1 MHTKRVLLIA
11 VPLAVAASVLTAAVV
26 AIAASPSPSPSPS
39 SSGNGASQIFV
50 QKLAGILHLSQGQ
63 TQDDLKQAEL
73 QTIDQLVK
81 DGKLTQAQADRIK
94 QRIQS
99 GQGPVV
105 GVPGGRAPVNQGL
118 ASSLRT
124 ADLNAAAGALGM
136 SPSDLQAQL
145 RSGKSLAE
153 VEQSKGVSDSTV
165 RSAMHDAAKK
175 VLDQAVK
182 DGQITQSQEDAI
194 LQRISTGKGLG
205 PGGPGFRGHR
215 PGQAPGAQPSPSS
228 TP

>member
-1 MHTKRVLLIA
+1 MIMNRKRLLLIA
-11 VPLAVAASVLTAAVV
+11 VPLAVAGSVLTAAVV
-26 AIAASPSPSPSPS
+26 AVAASPSPSPS
-39 SSGNGASQIFV
+39 SSGSDASQIFV

-73 QTIDQLVK
+73 QTVDQLVK
-81 DGKLTQAQADRIK
+81 DGKLTQAQANQIK

-99 GQGPVV
+99 GKGPLV
-105 GVPGGRAPVNQGL
+105 GIPGARGPVNQGL

-124 ADLNAAAGALGM
+124 AELNAAAGALGM
-136 SPSDLQAQL
+136 SPSDLQTQL

-153 VEQSKGVSDSTV
+153 LEQSKGVSDSTV

-182 DGQITQSQEDAI
+182 DGQVTQSQEDAI
-194 LQRISTGKGLG
+194 LQRISTGKGIG
-205 PGGPGFRGHR
+205 PGGRGFGGHR
-215 PGQAPGAQPSPSS
+215 PGQAPGAPPSPSS